1 MVLST
6 GPSAQLLLQPR
17 MQAGGA
23 SSTWSPPDWVLVLN
37 VVGGIALLLVLV
49 LLLRLH
55 AFVALIVVSMA
66 VALASGIPVNDI
78 PAVLEDGMGEMLG
91 SFAIIVAL
99 GAMLGRVM
107 EQTGGTQVIAER
119 LLSLFGDSRA
129 PLAMGVTALIVGI
142 PLFPDVGFILLLPLI
157 YAVAAR
163 SGRSLI
169 SIALPA
175 QGGLAMLN
183 AVLPPHPGPVA
194 AGELF
199 GVDLGWITIMGV
211 LCGLPAWFLGSY
223 LFGKWVGDRNV
234 TPVPQQLSREVAQR
248 DAAEGQD
255 RPAPSLPLT
264 VLLILLPVVLSLL
277 KTFSDVF
284 LPPGTLRDVFAF
296 IGDPISA
303 LTLSTLLAFWGLAR
317 RSGFTLDAIEKAASA
332 SLGPVAMVLLVTG
345 AGGVFGAV
353 LEKTHAGEALAE
365 AIGSAAMPAI
375 VLAFL
380 VSAALR
386 VALGSKTV
394 AIVSTAPVISPFI
407 EAAHL
412 SQPQV
417 ALVVIAVAGGGTV
430 LSHVNDSGFWLFNR
444 YLDLSVK
451 QTLKSWTLME
461 TIMGGLMFLFAV
473 VINVGI
479 AAFG

>member
-1 MVLST
+1 MSIIP
-6 GPSAQLLLQPR
+6 GPRTPTILGQ
-17 MQAGGA
+17 GA
-23 SSTWSPPDWVLVLN
+23 SENITPSWNLPDWALVLT
-37 VVGGIALLLVLV
+37 VAGGIALLLMLV

-66 VALASGIPVNDI
+66 VALVSGIPLSDI
-78 PAVLEDGMGEMLG
+78 PSVLEDGMGNMLG

-99 GAMLGRVM
+99 GAMLGRVL
-107 EQTGGTQVIAER
+107 EQTGGARAIAEK
-119 LLSLFGDSRA
+119 LLFLFGDSRA

-157 YAVAAR
+157 YAVATR

-169 SIALPA
+169 SIALPT

-199 GVDLGWITIMGV
+199 GVGLGWITIMGV
-211 LCGLPAWFLGSY
+211 LCGLPAWFVGSY
-223 LFGKWVGDRNV
+223 LFGKWIGDRNF
-234 TPVPQQLSREVAQR
+234 TPVPQQLSPGMSQQSPPKDE
-248 DAAEGQD
+248 D

-264 VLLILLPVVLSLL
+264 VLLILLPVVLILL
-277 KTFSDVF
+277 QTFSEIL
-284 LPPGTLRDVFAF
+284 LPDGELRDVFVF

-303 LTLSTLLAFWGLAR
+303 LTISALLAFWTLAR
-317 RSGFTLDAIEKAASA
+317 RSGFSLDAVEKAASA

-353 LEKTHAGEALAE
+353 LEKTHAGDALAE
-365 AIGSAAMPAI
+365 AIGSATMPAI

-394 AIVSTAPVISPFI
+394 AIVTTAPIVTPFI

-412 SQPQV
+412 SQPEI
-417 ALVVIAVAGGGTV
+417 ALIVIAVAGGGTV

-444 YLDLSVK
+444 YLDLDIK

-461 TIMGGLMFLFAV
+461 SFMGGLMFLMAV
-473 VINVGI
+473 TISAGI
-479 AAFG
+479 AVLG